1 MWSENKMWVLC
12 VVAILFLFLF
22 GLLKVW
28 FIYFKRSIEDGKTK
42 GKRSKTIVFSREML
56 IDSII
61 EVLSIIMEMIPV
73 FIGALLAIIFTIYS
87 TNQQDIDNLIDQL
100 TAARED
106 ISIQASLLGEVLEY
120 YDDESLIDQLT
131 LNTSVDLTILNLSVN
146 SAVGLDYIPGSA
158 LGCITSNMR
167 GITERVSVINMN
179 CYNPNSIRR
188 MVEEIQRFLEY
199 LIIEIDLVIDY
210 LNRDLSVSEYESALT
225 EHVSIIIQENEL
237 IFVH

>member
-12 VVAILFLFLF
+12 IVALSFLFLL

-28 FIYFKRSIEDGKTK
+28 FIYLKRSNEGGKSK
-42 GKRSKTIVFSREML
+42 GKGSNTIVFSKEML

-73 FIGALLAIIFTIYS
+73 FIGSLLAIIFTIYS

-106 ISIQASLLGEVLEY
+106 ISIQATLLGDVLEY
-120 YDDESLIDQLT
+120 YDDETLIDQLI

-146 SAVGLDYIPGSA
+146 SDVGLDYIPGSA
-158 LGCITSNMR
+158 LGCITSNIR
-167 GITERVSVINMN
+167 GIKERVSVIKTK
-179 CYNPNSIRR
+179 CYNPDSTRR

-225 EHVSIIIQENEL
+225 EHVAIVRQENEL
-237 IFVH
+237 IFVP